1 MACPSGKSHE
11 VCGLKFFGRASKFEG
26 SVAFTGNPRRQALNE
41 PLVTTMWVLVEVGDA
56 PSIGV
61 NRELFVQFVDRL
73 SGQSQWET
81 IAASPKLFSA
91 GLELFRSR
99 RDKEW
104 SLTDC
109 MSFVVMRERGITDAL
124 TNHHHFE
131 QAGFRIL
138 LKE

>member
-1 MACPSGKSHE
+1 M
-11 VCGLKFFGRASKFEG
+11 KFADSNFL
-26 SVAFTGNPRRQALNE
+26 VAVLNPKDQWHSLATRVAHALNE

-56 PSIGV
+56 LSIGV

-81 IAASPKLFSA
+81 ITASPELFSA

-124 TNHHHFE
+124 TNDHHFE

>member
-1 MACPSGKSHE
+1 
-11 VCGLKFFGRASKFEG
+11 
-26 SVAFTGNPRRQALNE
+26 
-41 PLVTTMWVLVEVGDA
+41 
-56 PSIGV
+56 
-61 NRELFVQFVDRL
+61 
-73 SGQSQWET
+73 
-81 IAASPKLFSA
+81 LFSA

-124 TNHHHFE
+124 TNDHHFE

>member
-1 MACPSGKSHE
+1 M
-11 VCGLKFFGRASKFEG
+11 KFADSNFL
-26 SVAFTGNPRRQALNE
+26 VALLNPKDQWHSLATRVAQALNE
-41 PLVTTMWVLVEVGDA
+41 PLVTTIWVLVEVGDA
-56 PSIGV
+56 LSIGV

-81 IAASPKLFSA
+81 IAASPELFSA

-124 TNHHHFE
+124 TNDHHFE